1 MKKSADPWAE
11 KIRNIYFSIGVA
23 ITQWQYVELELTQ
36 LFSILVNAKPS
47 GVASAVF
54 SSVLNFNTKLKMV
67 EAAAFVT
74 LRDTPLFKECEEIQT
89 RLEKKARKRNQIA
102 HFMLHQKALMLSAL
116 EPELARSWAR
126 ARQRLILAT
135 VALQDTRAHRTF
147 FWPGSK

>member
-1 MKKSADPWAE
+1 
-11 KIRNIYFSIGVA
+11 VA

-47 GVASAVF
+47 GVVSAVF

-102 HFMLHQKALMLSAL
+102 HFILHQKALMLSASWSRNWRVRG
-116 EPELARSWAR
+116 LA
-126 ARQRLILAT
+126 L
-135 VALQDTRAHRTF
+135 
-147 FWPGSK
+147 GSA

>member
-1 MKKSADPWAE
+1 M
-11 KIRNIYFSIGVA
+11 A

-47 GVASAVF
+47 GVVSAVF

-102 HFMLHQKALMLSAL
+102 HFMLHQKALMLSASWSRNWRVRG
-116 EPELARSWAR
+116 LALGAYVVF
-126 ARQRLILAT
+126 RLL
-135 VALQDTRAHRTF
+135 VF
-147 FWPGSK
+147 GSD

>member
-1 MKKSADPWAE
+1 
-11 KIRNIYFSIGVA
+11 VA

-47 GVASAVF
+47 GVVSAVF

-102 HFMLHQKALMLSAL
+102 HFMLHQKALMLSASDPL
-116 EPELARSWAR
+116 PTMEAMNREVDWYLQPSAFDGARLKHPEGAPKLTTNDLRIALAR
-126 ARQRLILAT
+126 L
-135 VALQDTRAHRTF
+135 
-147 FWPGSK
+147 